1 MIPQFGKAL
10 IIIGAVIIV
19 IGVVFVFADKIPF
32 LGKLPGDIRFK
43 RGNTTV
49 YIPIVTML
57 IISVLLTII
66 LNLFGRGK

>member
-66 LNLFGRGK
+66 LNLFGRGR